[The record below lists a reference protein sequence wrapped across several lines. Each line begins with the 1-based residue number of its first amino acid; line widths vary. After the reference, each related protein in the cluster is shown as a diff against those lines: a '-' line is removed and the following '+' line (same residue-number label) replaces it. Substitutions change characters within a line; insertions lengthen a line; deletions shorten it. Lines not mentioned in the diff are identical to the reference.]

1 MLVED
6 LLVAV
11 EPEDLL
17 LTEVL
22 LPSFCLGVILVV
34 LTFLDVADLE
44 TSVLVRLLLL

>member
-17 LTEVL
+17 LEVL
-22 LPSFCLGVILVV
+22 LCLGVILVV

-44 TSVLVRLLLL
+44 TLVLVRLLLV